1 LIMLATD
8 GYSNSFAN
16 DNGFTAAATDILEA
30 IRSLGPHQT
39 RIELPGWL
47 RATSKGG
54 SGDDITVAIAYS
66 VYRV

>member
-1 LIMLATD
+1 MLATD

-16 DNGFTAAATDILEA
+16 EHGFTTAATDILEA
-30 IRSLGPHQT
+30 IRSQGSHQT
-39 RIELPGWL
+39 RIQLPGWL
-47 RATSKGG
+47 RATSKAG